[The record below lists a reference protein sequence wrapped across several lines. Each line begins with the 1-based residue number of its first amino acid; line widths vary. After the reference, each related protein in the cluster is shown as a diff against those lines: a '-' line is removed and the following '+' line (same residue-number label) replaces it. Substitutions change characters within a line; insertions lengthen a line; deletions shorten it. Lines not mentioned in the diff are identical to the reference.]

1 MPSMTD
7 PVLTLPYEE
16 FKQELDRALAEIE
29 YASNQIS
36 DLGNGRLNKL
46 NNTFVL
52 LTVLG
57 YVPAAMANLEFL
69 EEPYY
74 AFILCITLLAACTVY
89 CLYYIMQYY
98 AMPELLRYL
107 AHKVV
112 DSANATGEDDRFYP
126 ATSDVQVKV
135 LRETKE
141 TAKEARMTYM
151 SLTRRR
157 NVVDGACQIIICI
170 ISLVLVVLL
179 IQGEKTEE
187 FQQPQLA
194 ELVFTIWMFVA
205 NIVLALLYAHIST
218 RKRDKRLQQTANI
231 AENVAKDWLDHVQ
244 QEKKDSLLSPSPLR
258 IADENV

>member
-1 MPSMTD
+1 MTSMTD
-7 PVLTLPYEE
+7 PVLTLPYDD
-16 FKQELDRALAEIE
+16 FKNELDQALAEIE
-29 YASNQIS
+29 YASTQIS

-57 YVPAAMANLEFL
+57 YLPAAMANLEFL

-74 AFILCITLLAACTVY
+74 AFILCITLLAACTAY
-89 CLYYIMQYY
+89 CIYYIMQYY

-141 TAKEARMTYM
+141 TAKEARTTYM

-157 NVVDGACQIIICI
+157 NVVDGACQVIICI
-170 ISLVLVVLL
+170 ISLVLVILL

-187 FQQPQLA
+187 FEQPQLA
-194 ELVFTIWMFVA
+194 ELVFTVWMFVA

-218 RKRDKRLQQTANI
+218 RKRNKRLQQTANI
-231 AENVAKDWLDHVQ
+231 AEKVAKDWLDYVQ
-244 QEKKDSLLSPSPLR
+244 QQDKKDPPRL
-258 IADENV
+258 ADENV